1 MILSQVRTF
10 RCNTENMTQKKNDK
24 LTLINIKNFSTMKDT
39 VKKIKRY
46 ATDWEKMFANNISNQ
61 EFVLRI
67 DKKTLKSQIIKT
79 TKRVKFLNIY
89 LTKKYVDDK

>member
-1 MILSQVRTF
+1 
-10 RCNTENMTQKKNDK
+10 MTQKKNDK

-39 VKKIKRY
+39 MKKIKRY

-89 LTKKYVDDK
+89 LAKKYVDDK

>member
-1 MILSQVRTF
+1 
-10 RCNTENMTQKKNDK
+10 
-24 LTLINIKNFSTMKDT
+24 MKDT

-46 ATDWEKMFANNISNQ
+46 ATDWENMFANNISNQ

>member
-1 MILSQVRTF
+1 
-10 RCNTENMTQKKNDK
+10 MTQKKNDK

>member
-1 MILSQVRTF
+1 MP
-10 RCNTENMTQKKNDK
+10 QKKNDK

>member
-1 MILSQVRTF
+1 
-10 RCNTENMTQKKNDK
+10 MTQKKNDK

-89 LTKKYVDDK
+89 LAKKYVDDK

>member
-1 MILSQVRTF
+1 
-10 RCNTENMTQKKNDK
+10 MTQKKNDK

-79 TKRVKFLNIY
+79 TKRMKFLNIY

>member
-1 MILSQVRTF
+1 
-10 RCNTENMTQKKNDK
+10 
-24 LTLINIKNFSTMKDT
+24 MKDT